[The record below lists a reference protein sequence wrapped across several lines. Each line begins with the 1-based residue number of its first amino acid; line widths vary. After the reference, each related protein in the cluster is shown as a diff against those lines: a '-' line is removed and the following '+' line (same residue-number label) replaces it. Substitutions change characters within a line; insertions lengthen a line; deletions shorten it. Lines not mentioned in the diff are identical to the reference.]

1 MLRKISSLFY
11 VFRQGLANILH
22 NKLFSLASVATITA
36 CLFMFGAFYA
46 VVTNFQHMVMKVE
59 EGVSVTVFFHSEY
72 DLCYIAEGFEHREEY
87 IHPDGQIPTAERL
100 EEIGREIE
108 AREEVSGVKFI
119 SDDEAWADF
128 GKEHFGDDYASGYEE
143 NPLRGEDN
151 YEVYL
156 SDVSMQDSLVTWL
169 RSLPEVRRVNYD
181 EATATTLTGTNLII
195 AYVSAGIIAL
205 LFAVSIFLISNTVA
219 MGISV
224 RREEISIMRLI
235 GAKDFVV
242 RSPFV
247 IEGILI
253 GLIGSAL
260 PLVAI
265 YYLYKLMME
274 YATTNFA
281 VLSDMLKFMSVE
293 ELFRN
298 LVPVSLILGVGIGF
312 LGSLITVRRHLKV

>member
-1 MLRKISSLFY
+1 MRISTLWYTFKQGFKNI
-11 VFRQGLANILH
+11 FR
-22 NKLFSLASVATITA
+22 NKVFSLATIATISSCIFLFGLFY
-36 CLFMFGAFYA
+36 CLVINVQYSVKAA
-46 VVTNFQHMVMKVE
+46 QS
-59 EGVSVTVFFHSEY
+59 GVAVTVFF
-72 DLCYIAEGFEHREEY
+72 DEGL
-87 IHPDGQIPTAERL
+87 PDEQIQQ
-100 EEIGREIE
+100 IGLQIQSRS
-108 AREEVSGVKFI
+108 EVSEVKFV
-119 SDDEAWADF
+119 SSDEAWESFKNDYLGEYAD
-128 GKEHFGDDYASGYEE
+128 GYEGD
-143 NPLRGEDN
+143 NPLEGSEN
-151 YEVYL
+151 YEIYL
-156 SDVSMQDSLVTWL
+156 NDVAKQPELVAWLKSIPGIREVNRSDITA
-169 RSLPEVRRVNYD
+169 EVLTNVN
-181 EATATTLTGTNLII
+181 TLIS
-195 AYVSAGIIAL
+195 YVSLAIIGIL
-205 LFAVSIFLISNTVA
+205 LLVSVFLISNTVA

-224 RREEISIMRLI
+224 RREEIGIMRLI

-274 YATTNFA
+274 YATANFA

-298 LVPVSLILGVGIGF
+298 LVPISLILGVGIGF

>member
-1 MLRKISSLFY
+1 MRISTLWYTFKQGFKNIFRNKI
-11 VFRQGLANILH
+11 
-22 NKLFSLASVATITA
+22 FSLATIATISSCIFLFGLFY
-36 CLFMFGAFYA
+36 CLVINVQYSVKAA
-46 VVTNFQHMVMKVE
+46 QS
-59 EGVSVTVFFHSEY
+59 GVAVTVFF
-72 DLCYIAEGFEHREEY
+72 DEGLAPE
-87 IHPDGQIPTAERL
+87 QIQQ
-100 EEIGREIE
+100 IGSQIQSRS
-108 AREEVSGVKFI
+108 EVSEVKFV
-119 SDDEAWADF
+119 SSDEAWNSFKEDYLGEYAD
-128 GKEHFGDDYASGYEE
+128 GYEGD
-143 NPLRGEDN
+143 NPLEGSEN
-151 YEVYL
+151 YEIYL
-156 SDVSMQDSLVTWL
+156 NDVAKQPELVAWLSTVPGIREVNRSDITA
-169 RSLPEVRRVNYD
+169 EVLTNVN
-181 EATATTLTGTNLII
+181 TLIS
-195 AYVSAGIIAL
+195 YVSLAIIGVL
-205 LFAVSIFLISNTVA
+205 LLVSVFLISNTVA

-224 RREEISIMRLI
+224 RREEIGIMRLI

-274 YATTNFA
+274 YANANFA

-298 LVPVSLILGVGIGF
+298 LVPISLILGVGIGF

>member
-1 MLRKISSLFY
+1 MRISTLWYTFKQGFKNI
-11 VFRQGLANILH
+11 FR
-22 NKLFSLASVATITA
+22 NKVFSLATIATISSCIFLFGLFY
-36 CLFMFGAFYA
+36 CLVINVQYSVKAA
-46 VVTNFQHMVMKVE
+46 QS
-59 EGVSVTVFFHSEY
+59 GVAVTVFF
-72 DLCYIAEGFEHREEY
+72 DEGLEDEK
-87 IHPDGQIPTAERL
+87 IQQIGSQ
-100 EEIGREIE
+100 IQS
-108 AREEVSGVKFI
+108 REEVSEVKFV
-119 SDDEAWADF
+119 SSDEAWSSFKEDYLGEYAD
-128 GKEHFGDDYASGYEE
+128 GYEGD
-143 NPLRGEDN
+143 NPLEGSEN
-151 YEVYL
+151 YEIYL
-156 SDVSMQDSLVTWL
+156 NDVSKQPELVSWL
-169 RSLPEVRRVNYD
+169 STVPGIREVNRSDITAEVLTNVNV
-181 EATATTLTGTNLII
+181 LIS
-195 AYVSAGIIAL
+195 YVSLAIICIL
-205 LFAVSIFLISNTVA
+205 LLVSVFLISNTVA

-224 RREEISIMRLI
+224 RREEIGIMRLI

-274 YATTNFA
+274 YATANFA

-298 LVPVSLILGVGIGF
+298 LVPISLILGVGIGF